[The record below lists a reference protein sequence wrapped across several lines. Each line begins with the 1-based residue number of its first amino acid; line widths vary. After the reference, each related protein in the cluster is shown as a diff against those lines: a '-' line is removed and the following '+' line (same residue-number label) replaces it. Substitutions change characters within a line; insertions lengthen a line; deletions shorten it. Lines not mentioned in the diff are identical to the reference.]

1 MSEVDSRHSRFSM
14 YLLLDH
20 LRLSRH
26 NGYVSPDTPRGRH
39 RDRIRQTG
47 DLLRESRM
55 PGMESGV
62 AETVDCDASQSDPSG
77 AQSSKVLHCSEVL
90 RLILQG

>member
-1 MSEVDSRHSRFSM
+1 
-14 YLLLDH
+14 
-20 LRLSRH
+20 
-26 NGYVSPDTPRGRH
+26 
-39 RDRIRQTG
+39 
-47 DLLRESRM
+47 M